1 MLIFCNVRLH
11 RVNLYGKKKKLEN
24 IALSCVANNQNKL
37 TFTVCVPVFF
47 LKCSG
52 LVLLFCLNL
61 HIYFNFL

>member
-1 MLIFCNVRLH
+1 M
-11 RVNLYGKKKKLEN
+11 GKRRNRKN
-24 IALSCVANNQNKL
+24 IALSCVANNQNIL